1 MLKKLITIVSLC
13 AAFMCFPQTIA
24 AQQQREVSLDANDN
38 KVDVYVDMHDLSSI
52 TSLQLSLKVTSEKET
67 LNTANFTFEFNE
79 NIENKIQKWTY
90 QPETGILNIYLA
102 DHEVT
107 TLSSQSKLHLGT
119 LNVKASSFKDIKVS
133 VDENALQ
140 FVNKNNE
147 LTLDEKVVSS
157 TVTLGK
163 DDTQEN
169 EDNTNNNGSHEDST
183 EEDSSKDENFVDKD
197 EDSSVSQGGDTINN
211 TDKGNNENVEAPM
224 QDVEKENIQTS
235 QTAPV
240 SLYVAG
246 ILGALTL
253 GAILVV
259 VKKKH
264 DLLKS

>member
-1 MLKKLITIVSLC
+1 MLKKLITIVCLC
-13 AAFMCFPQTIA
+13 IAFVCFPQTIA
-24 AQQQREVSLDANDN
+24 AQQQREVSLDVNDN

-102 DHEVT
+102 DHEAT

-163 DDTQEN
+163 DDSQEN
-169 EDNTNNNGSHEDST
+169 EDNTNDNGSHEDNT
-183 EEDSSKDENFVDKD
+183 D
-197 EDSSVSQGGDTINN
+197 EDSSISQGGNEGNN
-211 TDKGNNENVEAPM
+211 TDKNDNENIEVPIKDA
-224 QDVEKENIQTS
+224 EKENIKTG

-246 ILGALTL
+246 MLGALTL

-259 VKKKH
+259 LKKKH
-264 DLLKS
+264 DLLRR